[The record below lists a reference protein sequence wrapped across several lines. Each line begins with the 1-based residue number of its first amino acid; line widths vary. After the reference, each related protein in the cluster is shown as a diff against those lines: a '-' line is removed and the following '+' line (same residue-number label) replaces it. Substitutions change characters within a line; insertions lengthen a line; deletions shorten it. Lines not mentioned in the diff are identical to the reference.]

1 MKIAMLQCNPVSG
14 DLAGNAA
21 RIGDL
26 ARKAQAQGARLCV
39 TSAGALAGLD
49 PGQYLNAPGARCAI
63 EDLLRELARS
73 LAGGPAVLLS
83 APSGICML
91 RDGGVMRIMAAIPGK
106 AHMLLFEH
114 KALGIILGPES
125 WPGGATAPDVLI
137 RILSAPYYPGAL
149 AQMRSHVCSEASRL
163 GVIEL
168 AVNSVGGNDGR
179 ISAGQSLAVDGEGQ
193 IFGQAETFAPDILTA
208 DCARLE
214 STLAPVPE
222 SPQAELWGALIL
234 GLADFFS
241 KSGVGRAVLGLS
253 GGLDSALVACAAAD
267 ALGPANVLAVLMPSP
282 HTSQTSID
290 DALLLARNLGLE
302 SVTMPIGPLMRAY
315 EETLAPALALFRE
328 QPGDTLAENV
338 QARIRGSLLAN
349 LANRA
354 RALVLNTGNKSECAM
369 GYFTLYGDAVGA
381 LGVIADLTKMQV
393 RELALWLNESRGRE
407 IIPANI
413 ISRPPTAELAPG
425 QKDEDCLPPYEQLD
439 PALDAFLRNPETEN
453 PLFADLAPGS
463 PRQRLY
469 ASEFKR
475 RQSPPALLLSDCPLG
490 HVWRVP
496 ICGRLTGQAG
506 WEF

>member
-21 RIGDL
+21 RL
-26 ARKAQAQGARLCV
+26 EEFARRAQGEGARLCV
-39 TSAGALAGLD
+39 GSAGALAGPD
-49 PGQYLNAPGARCAI
+49 PGQYLNAPGARAAI
-63 EDLLRELARS
+63 EGILRDMARS
-73 LAGGPAVLLS
+73 LADGPALLVT
-83 APSGICML
+83 APTGVCML

-106 AHMLLFEH
+106 AHILLFER

-125 WPGGATAPDVLI
+125 WPGGVSVPDLLI
-137 RILSAPYYPGAL
+137 RILSAPYYPGSLEA
-149 AQMRSHVCSEASRL
+149 MRMELRLEAGRL
-163 GVIEL
+163 GVMEL

-179 ISAGQSLAVDGEGQ
+179 ISAGQSLAVDRDGQ
-193 IFGQAETFAPDILTA
+193 IFGQAETFAPDILA
-208 DCARLE
+208 VDCARGE
-214 STLAPVPE
+214 STLAPAPE
-222 SPQAELWGALIL
+222 SRQAELWGALLL
-234 GLADFFS
+234 GLADFAG

-253 GGLDSALVACAAAD
+253 GGLDSALVACAAAE

-282 HTSQTSID
+282 HTSQASID
-290 DALLLARNLGLE
+290 GAMLLARNLGLR
-302 SVTMPIGPLMRAY
+302 SVSLPIGPLMRAY
-315 EETLAPALALFRE
+315 EETLAPALDLFPR
-328 QPGDTLAENV
+328 QPGDMVAENI

-381 LGVIADLTKMQV
+381 LGVIADLTKTQV

-407 IIPANI
+407 IIPDGI

-425 QKDEDCLPPYEQLD
+425 QKDEDSLPPYERLD

-453 PLFADLAPGS
+453 PLFADAAPGS
-463 PRQRLY
+463 PRHRLY

-475 RQSPPALLLSDCPLG
+475 RQSPPALLLSDCPFG

-496 ICGRLTGQAG
+496 VCGRLTGLG
-506 WEF
+506 D